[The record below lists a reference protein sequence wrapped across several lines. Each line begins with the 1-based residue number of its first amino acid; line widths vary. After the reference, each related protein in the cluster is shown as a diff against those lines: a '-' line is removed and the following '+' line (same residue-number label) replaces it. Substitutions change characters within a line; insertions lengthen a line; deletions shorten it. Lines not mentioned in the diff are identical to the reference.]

1 MRRLAFSA
9 ILAAVIVVAAS
20 PSPGQVQAPPPLQL
34 FFEAAST
41 DEAVATKA
49 LEALAAQWRDA
60 YTPMIID
67 LARLMRPAGRAGGGD
82 GFDMGAGPTTG
93 GAGEDGEVSTGVG
106 RGSSEFPA
114 VGRRVLPESLARA
127 RLVRFLEQQT
137 GQRFDEALH
146 GWRRWMWTLPYEPHP
161 EYAAFKA
168 AVYSQID
175 PRMRAFFPTGV
186 KSEIRLDE
194 IDTGGV
200 GVNGIPPLYNPS
212 IVPAAEARY
221 LRDNHLV
228 FGIVVNGEA
237 RAYPK
242 RILGWHEMAIDRIG
256 GVDVTVVYCTLCGT
270 VIPYESRLGSQHYIF
285 GTSGLLYRSNKLM
298 FDQQTSSLWSSIDG
312 RPVVGP
318 LTGSGLQLVSH
329 PVVTTT
335 WGEWKTTHPGTTVL
349 SIETGFDRDYREGA
363 AYRDYF
369 STDRLMFSVPNEDRR
384 LKNKDEVLTM
394 RIRTAA
400 GGEAQPVAIE
410 ADLLKRQPAY
420 HFEAQGRQ
428 LVVITTRQGAN
439 RVYLLGSHEVT
450 FPSRPHDGR
459 TIADSGGR
467 KWQVTE
473 EALVAA
479 DEPSVRLPRVPA
491 QRAFWFGWHAQY
503 PETRLIQR

>member
-1 MRRLAFSA
+1 MTRLAA
-9 ILAAVIVVAAS
+9 GVVVGLLTVAGGVRMMQAQAV
-20 PSPGQVQAPPPLQL
+20 PPLQL

-49 LEALAAQWRDA
+49 LETLATQWRNS

-67 LARLMRPAGRAGGGD
+67 LARLMRPAGRSGGGD
-82 GFDMGAGPTTG
+82 TFDMGAGPTTG
-93 GAGEDGEVSTGVG
+93 GAGEDGEFSTGAG
-106 RGSSEFPA
+106 RGSGDFPA
-114 VGRRVLPESLARA
+114 VGRRVLPESIARA

-146 GWRRWMWTLPYEPHP
+146 GWRRWMWTLPYDPHP

-168 AVYSQID
+168 HVYSQID
-175 PRMRAFFPTGV
+175 PRMRAFFPATV

-200 GVNGIPPLYNPS
+200 AVNGIPPLYNP
-212 IVPAAEARY
+212 PMMTAAEARY
-221 LRDNHLV
+221 LGNNNIV

-242 RILGWHEMAIDRIG
+242 RILAWHEMAIDRLG
-256 GVDVTVVYCTLCGT
+256 GVDLTVVYCTLCGT
-270 VIPYESRLGSQHYIF
+270 VIPYESRLGSQRYIF

-318 LTGSGLQLVSH
+318 LAGSGLQLVSH

-335 WGEWKTTHPGTTVL
+335 WREWRTMHPTTTVL
-349 SIETGFDRDYREGA
+349 SIETGFERDYREGA

-369 STDRLMFSVPNEDRR
+369 RTDTLMFSVPEEDRR

-394 RIRTAA
+394 RIRPAV

-410 ADLLKRQPAY
+410 AELLKRQPAY

-428 LVVITTRQGAN
+428 FVVITSPQGAN
-439 RVYLLGSHEVT
+439 RVYLLGGHEAT
-450 FPSRPHDGR
+450 FPSRRHDGHA
-459 TIADSGGR
+459 IADSAGR
-467 KWQVTE
+467 QWRITE

-479 DEPSVRLPRVPA
+479 DDESVRLPRVSA

-503 PETRLIQR
+503 PDTLLIQR